1 MLMPSEA
8 EHCGSTLVALEGSV
22 DRSVDFK
29 AS

>member
-8 EHCGSTLVALEGSV
+8 EHRGSTLVALEGSV